1 MNYNSLY
8 YFKVLGETEHFGRAA
23 QILHIEQ
30 PSLSQSIKRLEKD
43 LGIPLFEKQ
52 GRNVH
57 LTDNGRAFH
66 RNISKAFDM
75 IDTAT
80 VQLQRDTQIE
90 TITISSVHS
99 HPKSQFSKYVTQFLN
114 IPDNQH
120 IKISI
125 FEKHTQESF
134 AALKN
139 NQCDLIVC
147 SNQNNQDDLEYIPIS
162 RQRAI
167 LIVPEDHP
175 LAAFDELDIKDALP
189 YKFIYPC
196 EITGMRAIFEK
207 VFAEVGKMPPFALEA
222 ESVSFTASL
231 VADNFGIALS
241 PEFEHLNLYNVKK
254 ISLTNP
260 SSTFYHYLAHS
271 KARPLSPAAQHFKA
285 FIAQAAAADPAIP
298 RPD

>member
-30 PSLSQSIKRLEKD
+30 PSLSQSIKRLEKE
-43 LGIPLFEKQ
+43 LGIALFEKQ

-57 LTDNGRAFH
+57 LTEHGRAFH
-66 RNISKAFDM
+66 RNISKAFDI
-75 IDTAT
+75 IDVATA
-80 VQLQRDTQIE
+80 QLHHDTQIE

-99 HPKSQFSKYVTQFLN
+99 HPRSQFSKYVTQFLN
-114 IPDNQH
+114 IPNNQH

-125 FEKHTQESF
+125 FERHTQESF

-147 SNQNNQDDLEYIPIS
+147 SNQNQDDLEYIPIS

-175 LAAFDELDIKDALP
+175 LAVYDEIDIKDALP

-196 EITGMRAIFEK
+196 EITGMRAIFDK
-207 VFAEVGKMPPFALEA
+207 VFADVGEAPPIAVEA

-254 ISLTNP
+254 IKLTNP
-260 SSTFYHYLAHS
+260 SSIFYHYLAYS
-271 KARPLSPAAQHFKA
+271 KARPLSPAVEQFKA
-285 FIAQAAAADPAIP
+285 FIAQEAAADPALP
-298 RPD
+298 PAD